1 MALADLGEAE
11 ASLFAGL
18 FDRSWPEIDPRESA
32 VSSAPRGAIRIG
44 RHPAPAIAGLRHAGS
59 LAEIT

>member
-1 MALADLGEAE
+1 
-11 ASLFAGL
+11 
-18 FDRSWPEIDPRESA
+18 